1 MHWVELTLGIFAGL
15 SWGYSFGLRRA
26 RKDYQPQI
34 DLACRH
40 YEEAA
45 RIITKLRTRLAARK
59 IIEVRALSASSDPT
73 GDKHAT

>member
-1 MHWVELTLGIFAGL
+1 MTHWIELTLAILAGL
-15 SWGYSFGLRRA
+15 AWGYSFGLRRA
-26 RKDYQPQI
+26 RKDFQPQI

-59 IIEVRALSASSDPT
+59 IIEVRATSVPSA
-73 GDKHAT
+73 GEKHGS